1 MNNLKYIREFIIE
14 AINND
19 NIFKNNTTSPDYDE
33 VLRNDPN
40 RYLKNIQG
48 EIVNM
53 SPEEYLNQCA
63 KMQGTTLEKQKH
75 YINKDNVN
83 KLIQAVKQGSKL
95 NLPYLDYVNKQQEGR
110 HRVYAAELLG
120 YETIPIAIFKP
131 IQNNN
136 NDDGEYTLEQL
147 SNRLKDVK
155 VDNNNKPYIEYNIN
169 SQSDITKF
177 IQLFPNTENIYELF
191 LHTLNY
197 KPVLNKTESIP
208 GVYIDPTNTTVDKYT
223 ELQLRLINSINQ
235 QNITDEDII
244 NDLKQTKIHWTDI
257 MNILNTLAKQYN
269 VMNDTYEYITQLINS
284 VFAYMYY
291 YNNIDYFKEIK
302 NKNYKVIYNIDNN
315 IIRLYSD
322 DIYSE
327 INNFSLAK
335 DILSELDIKLKDE
348 EPYIQQENNLILLSS
363 DIINM
368 YTKQYP
374 ININEEKLKYTIEK
388 IIKQLT
394 GQLN

>member
-315 IIRLYSD
+315 IIRL
-322 DIYSE
+322 
-327 INNFSLAK
+327 
-335 DILSELDIKLKDE
+335 
-348 EPYIQQENNLILLSS
+348 
-363 DIINM
+363 
-368 YTKQYP
+368 
-374 ININEEKLKYTIEK
+374 
-388 IIKQLT
+388 
-394 GQLN
+394 